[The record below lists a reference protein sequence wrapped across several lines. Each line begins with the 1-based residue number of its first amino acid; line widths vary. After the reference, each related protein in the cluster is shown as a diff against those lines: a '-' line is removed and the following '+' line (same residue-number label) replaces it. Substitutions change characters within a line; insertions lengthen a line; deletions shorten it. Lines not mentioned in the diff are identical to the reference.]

1 MGYSVN
7 PPEYVRQPRGAGG
20 SIIDL
25 PQLRRGTYAASQP
38 PQLAPG
44 ASIENT

>member
-7 PPEYVRQPRGAGG
+7 PPEYVRQPHGPGG
-20 SIIDL
+20 RIIGL
-25 PQLRRGTYAASQP
+25 PQLRRGTCADNP